1 MIFWG
6 HLEGV
11 ERDAAR
17 YRYTEEREDGAPDPD
32 AGILV
37 VPTDDWTA
45 CRVEGRDDMPTG
57 AVRVARKVA
66 RERAETGEWPARA
79 AWFSC

>member
-6 HLEGV
+6 HLDAADA
-11 ERDAAR
+11 DAAR
-17 YRYTEEREDGAPDPD
+17 YRYTEERDDGAPEPD

-37 VPTDDWTA
+37 VPGDDWTA
-45 CRVEGRDDMPTG
+45 CRIDGRDDVPHG

-66 RERAETGEWPARA
+66 RERDATGEWPERTV
-79 AWFSC
+79 WFSC